1 MTVTL
6 GLEVNRQLTA
16 SFIATCPVE
25 VTLVPRAQT
34 SDGTGG
40 VVLTSGESKSPQ
52 LVAILESGD
61 SGYRTPV
68 ASDNGKSLSFDFL
81 MLGLH
86 DADFAENDVFTYQE
100 REYKIVTLM
109 PDNGYEKRALVMR
122 HGW

>member
-6 GLEVNRQLTA
+6 GLETNRQLTA
-16 SFIATCPVE
+16 AFIATCPVE
-25 VTLVPRAQT
+25 VTLTPRTLA

-40 VVLTSGESKSPQ
+40 VVLTSGTTKAPQ
-52 LVAILESGD
+52 VVSLLESGD

-86 DADFAENDVFTYQE
+86 DADFAENDVFTYEE
-100 REYKIVTLM
+100 REYKIITLM